1 MQFETRAIHAGQEPD
16 PTTGAVVPPI
26 YQTSTYKQDGVGG
39 LRGGYEYSRSGNP
52 TRTALEECLAS
63 LEGGRRGLAFASGL
77 AAEDTLIRTLCG
89 PGDHVVIPGDAYGG
103 TYRLFA
109 KVQER
114 WGLDFTPSGGHD
126 VDAFRAAMQPGR
138 TKVIW
143 VETPTNPLLGIVDI
157 AAIAQLAHDA
167 GALLVVDN
175 TFASPY
181 LQQPL
186 ALGADV
192 VVHSTTKY
200 MGGHSDVVGGALVLA
215 DSELGE
221 QVAYNQNAM
230 GSIAGP
236 FDSWLVLRGIKTL
249 GVRMDRHSANA
260 ERIVE
265 MLTAHP
271 KVAEVLYP
279 GTAGSP
285 RARHRGEADEVVR
298 RHGVLPGR
306 GRRGRGHRDL
316 QPGRAVH
323 PRRVARRRRVADRAP
338 RPDDPRVGRRLAAGG
353 AGRPGPA
360 LGGHR
365 GRRRPARGPAPGPGV
380 TSQVVCVDFGS
391 TFTKAALVDLD
402 AGALLAT
409 ASSPTTIGSD
419 VMDGYD
425 VCRAALSVP
434 ASVPAVACSSAGGG
448 LRLAVVGYERA
459 ITAEAGY
466 RVALSAGARVVHVA
480 SDRLDDAA
488 VAALLGGPARTW
500 CCSSVG
506 RMVATRRSCCTTRAG
521 SRGLR

>member
-39 LRGGYEYSRSGNP
+39 LRGGYEYSRSANP

-63 LEGGRRGLAFASGL
+63 LEGGHRGLAFASGL
-77 AAEDTLIRTLCG
+77 AAEDTLIRTLCS
-89 PGDHVVIPGDAYGG
+89 PGDHIVIPGDAYGG

-109 KVQER
+109 KVQEG
-114 WGLDFTPSGGHD
+114 WGLGFTPSGGHD
-126 VDAFRAAMQPGR
+126 VDAFRAALQPGH

-157 AAIAQLAHDA
+157 AAVAELAHDA

-200 MGGHSDVVGGALVLA
+200 MGGHSDVVGGALVLT

-236 FDSWLVLRGIKTL
+236 FDSWLVMRGIRTL

-271 KVAEVLYP
+271 KVVEVFYP
-279 GTAGSP
+279 GLPDHEGHDIAVKQMKSFGGMVSFRVAGGEDEAIAVCNRAELFILGESLGGVESLIEHPGRMTHASVAGSP
-285 RARHRGEADEVVR
+285 LEVPGDLVRLSVGIEAVDDLLE
-298 RHGVLPGR
+298 
-306 GRRGRGHRDL
+306 DL
-316 QPGRAVH
+316 QQ
-323 PRRVARRRRVADRAP
+323 
-338 RPDDPRVGRRLAAGG
+338 
-353 AGRPGPA
+353 A
-360 LGGHR
+360 LG
-365 GRRRPARGPAPGPGV
+365 
-380 TSQVVCVDFGS
+380 
-391 TFTKAALVDLD
+391 
-402 AGALLAT
+402 
-409 ASSPTTIGSD
+409 
-419 VMDGYD
+419 
-425 VCRAALSVP
+425 
-434 ASVPAVACSSAGGG
+434 
-448 LRLAVVGYERA
+448 
-459 ITAEAGY
+459 
-466 RVALSAGARVVHVA
+466 
-480 SDRLDDAA
+480 
-488 VAALLGGPARTW
+488 
-500 CCSSVG
+500 
-506 RMVATRRSCCTTRAG
+506 
-521 SRGLR
+521 